1 VSLPNDDEPV
11 HFQGDIKPLFRDKDR
26 QSMRLHFDLGS
37 YEDVSDHADRI
48 LERLRRGSMPCD
60 GAWPAE
66 QVEVFERWVRG
77 GKLP

>member
-1 VSLPNDDEPV
+1 MSLPRGDEPV
-11 HFQGDIKPLFRDKDR
+11 HFQADIKPLFREKDR

-60 GAWPAE
+60 GAWPARE
-66 QVEVFERWVRG
+66 IEVFERWVRG
-77 GKLP
+77 GKQP

>member
-1 VSLPNDDEPV
+1 VSLPRDDEPV
-11 HFQGDIKPLFRDKDR
+11 HFQADIKPLFREKDR

-60 GAWPAE
+60 GAWPPQ

>member
-1 VSLPNDDEPV
+1 VSLPRDGQPV
-11 HFQGDIKPLFRDKDR
+11 HFQADIQPLFREKDR

-37 YEDVSDHADRI
+37 YEDVSDYADRV
-48 LERLRRGSMPCD
+48 LDRLRRGSMPCD
-60 GAWPAE
+60 GAWPPQ